1 MTSRKDFPQ
10 LKILSGNNLH
20 CKLFLYNLHC
30 KELKV
35 MIIKMVNEL
44 GRRMT
49 SSMNLGVNHSE
60 KFNKELENIVKNQ
73 TELILL

>member
-1 MTSRKDFPQ
+1 MEIS
-10 LKILSGNNLH
+10 NLH
-20 CKLFLYNLHC
+20 Y

-35 MIIKMVNEL
+35 MIMKMVNEFR
-44 GRRMT
+44 RRMT
-49 SSMNLGVNHSE
+49 SSMNSGVSHSE

>member
-1 MTSRKDFPQ
+1 MKR
-10 LKILSGNNLH
+10 
-20 CKLFLYNLHC
+20 
-30 KELKV
+30 
-35 MIIKMVNEL
+35 KMVNEL

-49 SSMNLGVNHSE
+49 SSVNSGVNHSE

>member
-1 MTSRKDFPQ
+1 MKEKQDDRPQ
-10 LKILSGNNLH
+10 QELSEEIINLH
-20 CKLFLYNLHC
+20 N

-73 TELILL
+73 TEPILL

>member
-1 MTSRKDFPQ
+1 
-10 LKILSGNNLH
+10 
-20 CKLFLYNLHC
+20 
-30 KELKV
+30 

-49 SSMNLGVNHSE
+49 SSMNLRVNHSE

>member
-1 MTSRKDFPQ
+1 M
-10 LKILSGNNLH
+10 LSGPNNDF
-20 CKLFLYNLHC
+20 CNNKI
-30 KELKV
+30 

>member
-1 MTSRKDFPQ
+1 
-10 LKILSGNNLH
+10 
-20 CKLFLYNLHC
+20 
-30 KELKV
+30 

-49 SSMNLGVNHSE
+49 SSMNLGVHHSE

>member
-1 MTSRKDFPQ
+1 MEIS
-10 LKILSGNNLH
+10 
-20 CKLFLYNLHC
+20 NLHC

-49 SSMNLGVNHSE
+49 SSMNLGVHHSE
-60 KFNKELENIVKNQ
+60 KLNKELENIVKNQ